1 MSNTLQI
8 NYKAHWEKK
17 EITLHRNNKK
27 ELLGFDIIGGIDK
40 YNFPLEAI
48 SVSNIH
54 QNGLAHRD
62 QRLESNDII
71 LKANKIN
78 FTNITHRKALKILKN
93 SGQSVRLLICR
104 LIPPIIEN
112 ITLVHSG
119 KLGITIVG
127 GIGNEH
133 FPTDHGIFIVDK
145 AQLQTNQ
152 PLHLGDRLLSISSGD
167 NINDLRFVTH
177 ADAKRII
184 ESACRH
190 SNIVTLRVG
199 RARSVETSITPP
211 EAQPN
216 SSLRTANVDRLAT
229 HQSEQDNEVMFRAV
243 EESKRL
249 QVIENS
255 KHQGQQGTETVFN
268 GNRRVRFQ
276 LD

>member
-54 QNGLAHRD
+54 QNGLAQRD

-71 LKANKIN
+71 LK
-78 FTNITHRKALKILKN
+78 
-93 SGQSVRLLICR
+93 LICR

-211 EAQPN
+211 EAQPK

-255 KHQGQQGTETVFN
+255 KHQGQQRTETVFN
-268 GNRRVRFQ
+268 GNRRGRFQ